1 MLKPEVLHSQVKSQD
16 KDLLTAAKD
25 LIAREIKICRNLRS
39 LVSRELEAIVI
50 DGDTDELL
58 KLFEKKDALISE
70 LRALVLEWQEIFE
83 SERGSNFNNNNFTGQ
98 ILEIFP
104 DDEELAGLINQT
116 HELAGSIMQ
125 AEQEAITELDKYSS
139 GLRSNMAQRIQ
150 GKNAAASYAR
160 MGGSII

>member
-1 MLKPEVLHSQVKSQD
+1 MQRPEVSRLQD
-16 KDLLTAAKD
+16 KELLTVAKD

-39 LVSRELEAIVI
+39 LASRELEAIVI
-50 DGDTDELL
+50 DGDIDELL
-58 KLFEKKDALISE
+58 RLFEKKDVLIDE
-70 LRALVLEWQEIFE
+70 LRSLVNEWQNIFE
-83 SERGSNFNNNNFTGQ
+83 SDRVNFTGQ
-98 ILEIFP
+98 ILEIYP
-104 DDEELAGLINQT
+104 DDKELAALVSQT

-139 GLRSNMAQRIQ
+139 GLRSNMAKRVQ